1 MEFPSRQDFELLSKE
16 QRIETI
22 KALRLH
28 YRIVEMA
35 HNFGFNNSSSY
46 YAWLK
51 KQDIYEEL
59 CGKRELHKAELPTP
73 ERTMEKYQ
81 QERAMDMYRQ
91 ERFMDMHRN
100 EKTVESGPQ
109 AQVNASADTVS
120 FKYNLSL
127 NGSDAANL
135 LRKIAAYIEDDA
147 QLFTVEVAVTR
158 NSAKHDE

>member
-1 MEFPSRQDFELLSKE
+1 MEFPSRQDFELLPRE

-22 KALRLH
+22 KGLRLQ

-51 KQDIYEEL
+51 KQDIYEDL
-59 CGKRELHKAELPTP
+59 CGKRELHKTDLPTP
-73 ERTMEKYQ
+73 NRNMEMYQ
-81 QERAMDMYRQ
+81 QERAVAMYRQ
-91 ERFMDMHRN
+91 ERVTDMQRN
-100 EKTVESGPQ
+100 EESVESSRYE
-109 AQVNASADTVS
+109 QVYASSNSVS

-127 NGSDAANL
+127 KGPDAANL

-147 QLFTVEVAVTR
+147 HLFTVEVAVSR
-158 NSAKHDE
+158 NTAKHDE